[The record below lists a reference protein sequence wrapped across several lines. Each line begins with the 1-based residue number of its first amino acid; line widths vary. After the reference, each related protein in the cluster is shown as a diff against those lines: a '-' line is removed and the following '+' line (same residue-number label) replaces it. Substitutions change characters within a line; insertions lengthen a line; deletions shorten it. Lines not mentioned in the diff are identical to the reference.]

1 MYWSVHTHSEY
12 SAKDAMGSV
21 KSIVDRA
28 AELNY
33 PGLALTDHGNIAG
46 AVELY
51 QNCMEKGIKPFPGC
65 EMYLVESRIDKRKE
79 KRYHFGVLA
88 YTTEGYRNL
97 VNLVN
102 LSHQNFYRYPIVDL
116 ADLADLASAGRLK
129 GLVVTTGC
137 YFGYVTQTLINEGR
151 AEARRIVKAFD
162 GWFDHVFVEIQKHC
176 IHNEDQDEDWN
187 ADQLMK
193 IADELGLH
201 IVLGQDSHYVHKEQQ
216 PVHDAMK
223 RLVSWSEDP
232 DDSVFPGDGFHMVDD
247 QWMIDHHGSEVY
259 SRAMKGHE
267 ALIDMWDMNIEEM
280 DTYAYRIPKIVSD
293 PETTL
298 KKMIAEGL
306 VAKELSGEVYEERIA
321 QEMETITLAG
331 MADYFILVS
340 DVCQHM
346 REEGIEFQTRGSA
359 AGSLVAYLVGITN
372 VDPIIWGTSFDRFM
386 GRPSRRY
393 NMNFMELPGK
403 RASIHIKD
411 LKQLTSILGDP
422 SGYNDE
428 WFQEEMTL
436 LATNEKAVQQ
446 LIEAAGLTRPVNNPC
461 NSTVAYMLG
470 ITEEEPM
477 GPPLSHVVV
486 DRKSPPDIDLDVDNQ
501 RRAEMI
507 EWLDG
512 RYSVV
517 QIGNWMEMGLKTN
530 STGEQTHSDEG
541 SVMVKYRSALRK
553 KLTAQK
559 KSPAEIKEALLW
571 ENIPYEDRQM
581 IQEISDL
588 RPYSNVG
595 THACGL
601 ILCNSKDEMDL
612 LVPKMWIPNKKSFV
626 SQFHMKTVESI
637 GLVKL
642 DLLGSKTVTVMSR
655 CAKDLGFDSL
665 DGLRESLNFKDR
677 QVFAAMSRGKTEGV
691 FQLEGYSSMMGVK
704 TLKPKNIDDVIA
716 AMALFRPQTMD
727 AGATEDFMNRRFKRE
742 EVPKLHPLLQ
752 EHVAATNGIILYQDQ
767 IIDILRGM
775 GMNPDDL
782 TQFLKAVKASN
793 KNTSNAGKVIEH
805 YMPIIHDMCQSHGIP
820 EDDWEWLKGAFEA
833 ATGYGFNKCLSGST
847 RILVDMPVDGKTLM
861 RKAGANASTS
871 KEMTLEEF
879 YNVFHGPNTPTR
891 KKYRNKKLGL
901 HIAGRVDGR
910 IKMVRIKDV
919 FKQGV
924 KHVWRVTLED
934 GKQITATA
942 DHRHLTSEGWK
953 EVRNLSVGDEL
964 ATMGEYESYV
974 SNRNPNGFPP
984 GIKNGRA
991 GLTKW
996 VKIVRSEG
1004 MCEFCESVPGAEIA
1018 HLDNNPSNHT
1028 PENIRFHCNPCHKK
1042 QDYSTGSRIP
1052 RWTKGRSIVYSK
1064 VVSIEDAGEEMTY
1077 DLEIDSEDHSWVGNG
1092 IVTHNSH
1099 ATVYGITA
1107 YITQWLQI
1115 YHPDVFF
1122 SNCLTVHIDNPD
1134 KVLKYE
1140 RAARERRVR
1149 ILGADVVESAA
1160 VDYRVAKPGVI
1171 RRPLQSIKGV
1181 GEIAARCIE
1190 EVQPIRD
1197 LDDFLGRVNARK
1209 VTGVLDYYKAES
1221 KEDLKGVMKA
1231 LSSAHALDT
1240 LVKSGG

>member
-12 SAKDAMGSV
+12 SVKDAMGSV

-51 QNCMEKGIKPFPGC
+51 QNCMENGIKPFPGC

-403 RASIHIKD
+403 RASIRIKD

-727 AGATEDFMNRRFKRE
+727 AGATEDFMSRRFKRE

-833 ATGYGFNKCLSGST
+833 ATGYGFNKCCSGST
-847 RILVDMPVDGKTLM
+847 RILVDMPV
-861 RKAGANASTS
+861 AGTS

-879 YNVFHGPNTPTR
+879 YDIFHGPNTPTH
-891 KKYRNKKLGL
+891 KKLGL
-901 HIAGRVDGR
+901 RIAGRVDGLL
-910 IKMVRIKDV
+910 KMVRINDV

-924 KHVWRVTLED
+924 KRVWRVTLED

-964 ATMGEYESYV
+964 ATMGEYEKYA
-974 SNRNPNGFPP
+974 SN
-984 GIKNGRA
+984 K
-991 GLTKW
+991 
-996 VKIVRSEG
+996 E
-1004 MCEFCESVPGAEIA
+1004 
-1018 HLDNNPSNHT
+1018 HL
-1028 PENIRFHCNPCHKK
+1028 
-1042 QDYSTGSRIP
+1042 
-1052 RWTKGRSIVYSK
+1052 IVYSK

-1209 VTGVLDYYKAES
+1209 VTGVLGYYKAES

-1231 LSSAHALDT
+1231 LSNAHALDT
-1240 LVKSGG
+1240 LVKRGG